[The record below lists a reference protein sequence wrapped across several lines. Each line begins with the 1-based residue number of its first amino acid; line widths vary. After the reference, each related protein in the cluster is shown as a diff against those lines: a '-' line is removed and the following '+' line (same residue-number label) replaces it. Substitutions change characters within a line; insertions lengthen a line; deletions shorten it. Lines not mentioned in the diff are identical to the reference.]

1 NQLEAEA
8 LVTGEYAAVVDRRK
22 LGVGNVPAVLHQAL
36 EPGVG
41 VQNDGLDRRARLGAR
56 GLETVRR
63 RLEGRRF
70 DRLHLDADLAEQV
83 GEVGV
88 FEQHADRA
96 DQRRLLGD

>member
-1 NQLEAEA
+1 ETAVQAVVAHRQASADLLVFHEPGFCRPLVAERINQLEAEA

-22 LGVGNVPAVLHQAL
+22 LGVGHVPAVLHQAL

-63 RLEGRRF
+63 SR
-70 DRLHLDADLAEQV
+70 
-83 GEVGV
+83 
-88 FEQHADRA
+88 
-96 DQRRLLGD
+96 